1 MKLFMYDSSA
11 RLSTAFPQSGW
22 RTSGEAVCEI
32 DAKHCGHNS
41 AYFGIIMIIAGIA
54 TIIFIAGIV
63 PLIFG
68 IIDLVIWNRTKRI
81 RDEVEKLQLTQAKH
95 DTLVWMVIGFILG
108 GILIGVF
115 MLIAYVKFDDLIK
128 AYQTQATTGQQI

>member
-1 MKLFMYDSSA
+1 M
-11 RLSTAFPQSGW
+11 TAQQGFPQPSPNQV
-22 RTSGEAVCEI
+22 GEPPEKQSVKSMLNIAGI
-32 DAKHCGHNS
+32 IALI
-41 AYFGIIMIIAGIA
+41 FGIIMIISGIA
-54 TIIFIAGIV
+54 SIILIIGIV

-68 IIDLVIWNRTKRI
+68 IIDLVIWNRAKKI

-95 DTLVWMVIGFILG
+95 DTLVWMIIGFILG

-115 MLIAYVKFDDLIK
+115 MLIAYLKFDDLIK